1 MATYLPGPGGPQSSI
16 ERSSGGNGESEQMA
30 ALTLAL
36 EGMSCASC
44 ARRIER
50 GLQRLPGVKEASVN
64 FATEKATV
72 LYDPGQVSPALMV
85 EKVEQLGYEA
95 LPLGPSAEEGR
106 GGEEDQ
112 RSEYVGG
119 DSVSSGGK
127 DTAAA
132 GALGVSE
139 GQRQV
144 DQRRLWLLLMAIA
157 LSLPVVVLSMFFM
170 DRFPGENYL
179 LLLLTTPVWAV
190 VGWEFHRN
198 ALKNLRHGSA
208 TMDTLISAGS
218 TAAYLLSLVAT
229 AVPQLADEPTFYD
242 TAALIITLIS
252 LGRYLE
258 ARARGE
264 AGQAIR
270 RLIGLQPRS
279 AHLLRDGQEH
289 EVPIAAVKPG
299 DLLVVR
305 PGERIPVDGLVVAGH
320 STVDESMVTGESLP
334 VEKGE
339 GEPLIGAT
347 INQSGLLTM
356 RATRVGAD
364 TLLANIIRLV
374 EQAQGSKAPVQRLA
388 DRVAGIFVPA
398 VLVIALLT
406 FLGWGLVG
414 AMSGGG
420 SVDWI
425 RALIAAVAVL
435 VVACPCALGL
445 ATPTAIMVGTGVG
458 AEQGILIKGG
468 ESLERIQAVQALLFD
483 KTGTLTRGKPQ
494 LTALLAL
501 APWDE
506 AGLLRLTAEVE
517 QGSEHPL
524 ARAVVEAAHQRGLS
538 LRRRPEHLTALPG
551 RGLEAVLEGQEILI
565 GGPRLLEER
574 GVGLV
579 EVRPELERLE
589 QQGGTVMLVAV
600 AGRLAGLLALADTL
614 KPGSAEAVRQLQA
627 HGLQLWLVSGD
638 HQRTAQA
645 IAAQVGIP
653 TERVLADLLPAE
665 KAKQVH
671 RLQQQGLTVAFAGD
685 GINDAPALAQADV
698 GIAMGNGSDIALETA
713 DIVLVKGNLRS
724 LATALALSRATLR
737 TVKQN
742 LFWAF
747 AYNSVLIPTA
757 ILSPLIPF
765 LKEQAPIFAAAA
777 MALSSVSVVGNAL
790 RLRRFERWG
799 SER

>member
-1 MATYLPGPGGPQSSI
+1 MTTHLSGPDGQQRTIDRPEPEALTSI
-16 ERSSGGNGESEQMA
+16 
-30 ALTLAL
+30 TLAL

-50 GLQRLPGVKEASVN
+50 GLQRLPGIKEANVN
-64 FATEKATV
+64 FATEQATV
-72 LYDPGQVSPALMV
+72 VYDPALVNPTLMV

-95 LPLGPSAEEGR
+95 LPLLT
-106 GGEEDQ
+106 Q
-112 RSEYVGG
+112 
-119 DSVSSGGK
+119 
-127 DTAAA
+127 AA
-132 GALGVSE
+132 GGAEAAEWLDARPGTASSLVQGEGDQELPAVSGLAE
-139 GQRQV
+139 AQRRAAR
-144 DQRRLWLLLMAIA
+144 RRLWLLLMAIA

-179 LLLLTTPVWAV
+179 LLLLTTPIWAV

-198 ALKNLRHGSA
+198 ALKNLRHGVA
-208 TMDTLISAGS
+208 TMDALISAGS
-218 TAAYLLSLVAT
+218 TAAYLLSLLAT
-229 AVPQLADEPTFYD
+229 ILPQLADEPTFYD
-242 TAALIITLIS
+242 TAALIITLIY

-258 ARARGE
+258 ARAKGE

-270 RLIGLQPRS
+270 RLVGLQPRS
-279 AHLLRDGQEH
+279 AHVLREGQER
-289 EVPIAAVKPG
+289 ELPIAEVKPG
-299 DLLVVR
+299 DLLIVR
-305 PGERIPVDGLVVAGH
+305 PGEQIPVDGLVVAGH

-347 INQSGLLTM
+347 MNQDGLLTM

-388 DRVAGIFVPA
+388 DQVAGVFVPA
-398 VLVIALLT
+398 VLVMALLT

-414 AMSGGG
+414 AMSGMGAAG
-420 SVDWI
+420 WI

-445 ATPTAIMVGTGVG
+445 ATPTAIIVGTGMG

-468 ESLERIQAVQALLFD
+468 ESLERIQAVQAVLFD
-483 KTGTLTRGKPQ
+483 KTGTLTRGRPQ
-494 LTALLAL
+494 LTGLVAL

-506 AGLLRLTAEVE
+506 TGLLRLAAEVE

-524 ARAVVEAAHQRGLS
+524 ARAVVEAARQRGLS
-538 LRRRPEHLTALPG
+538 LERRPERLTALPG
-551 RGLEAVLEGQEILI
+551 RGLEAVLAGQEILI

-574 GVGLV
+574 GLGLE
-579 EVRPELERLE
+579 EVHVELERLE
-589 QQGGTVMLVAV
+589 QQGNTVMLVAV

-627 HGLQLWLVSGD
+627 QGLQLWLVSGD
-638 HQRTAQA
+638 HPRTAQA

-653 TERVLADLLPAE
+653 SEHVLAGLLPAE
-665 KAKQVH
+665 KAEQVR

-737 TVKQN
+737 TIKQN

-747 AYNSVLIPTA
+747 AYNVVLIPTA
-757 ILSPLIPF
+757 ILSPMIPF

-790 RLRRFERWG
+790 RLRRFGQRVL
-799 SER
+799 R

>member
-1 MATYLPGPGGPQSSI
+1 MTTHLSGPDGQQRTIDRPEPEALTSI
-16 ERSSGGNGESEQMA
+16 
-30 ALTLAL
+30 TLAL

-50 GLQRLPGVKEASVN
+50 GLQRLPGIKEANVN
-64 FATEKATV
+64 FATEQATV
-72 LYDPGQVSPALMV
+72 VYDPALVNPTLMV

-95 LPLGPSAEEGR
+95 LPLLT
-106 GGEEDQ
+106 Q
-112 RSEYVGG
+112 
-119 DSVSSGGK
+119 
-127 DTAAA
+127 AA
-132 GALGVSE
+132 GGAEAAEWLDARPGTASSLVQGEGDQELPAVSGLAE
-139 GQRQV
+139 AQRRAAR
-144 DQRRLWLLLMAIA
+144 RRLWLLLMAIA

-179 LLLLTTPVWAV
+179 LLLLTTPIWAV

-198 ALKNLRHGSA
+198 ALKNLRHGVA

-218 TAAYLLSLVAT
+218 TAAYLLSLLAT
-229 AVPQLADEPTFYD
+229 ILPQLADEPTFYD
-242 TAALIITLIS
+242 TAALIITLIY

-258 ARARGE
+258 ARAKGE

-270 RLIGLQPRS
+270 RLVGLQPRS
-279 AHLLRDGQEH
+279 AHVLREGQER
-289 EVPIAAVKPG
+289 ELPIAEVKPG
-299 DLLVVR
+299 DLLIVR
-305 PGERIPVDGLVVAGH
+305 PGEQIPVDGLVVAGH

-347 INQSGLLTM
+347 MNQDGLLTM

-388 DRVAGIFVPA
+388 DQVAGVFVPA
-398 VLVIALLT
+398 VLVMALLT

-414 AMSGGG
+414 AMSGMGAAG
-420 SVDWI
+420 WI

-445 ATPTAIMVGTGVG
+445 ATPTAIIVGTGMG

-468 ESLERIQAVQALLFD
+468 ESLERIQAVQAVLFD
-483 KTGTLTRGKPQ
+483 KTGTLTRGRPQ
-494 LTALLAL
+494 LTGLMAL

-506 AGLLRLTAEVE
+506 TGLLRLAAEVE

-524 ARAVVEAAHQRGLS
+524 ARAVVEAARQRGLS
-538 LRRRPEHLTALPG
+538 LERRPERLTALPG
-551 RGLEAVLEGQEILI
+551 RGLEAVLAGQEILI

-574 GVGLV
+574 GLGLE
-579 EVRPELERLE
+579 EVHVELERLE
-589 QQGGTVMLVAV
+589 QQGNTVMLVAV

-627 HGLQLWLVSGD
+627 QGLQLWLVSGD
-638 HQRTAQA
+638 HPRTAQA

-653 TERVLADLLPAE
+653 SEHVLAGLLPAE
-665 KAKQVH
+665 KAEQVR

-737 TVKQN
+737 TIKQN

-747 AYNSVLIPTA
+747 AYNVVLIPTA
-757 ILSPLIPF
+757 ILSPMIPF

-790 RLRRFERWG
+790 RLRRFGQRVL
-799 SER
+799 R

>member
-1 MATYLPGPGGPQSSI
+1 MDQPEP
-16 ERSSGGNGESEQMA
+16 E
-30 ALTLAL
+30 ALTAITLAL

-50 GLQRLPGVKEASVN
+50 GLQRLPGIKEASVN
-64 FATEKATV
+64 FATEQATV
-72 LYDPGQVSPALMV
+72 VYDPALVNPALMV

-95 LPLGPSAEEGR
+95 LPLLTQVARGAEAAERLEARPGAASSLVQGEG
-106 GGEEDQ
+106 GQELAAVSGLAEAQ
-112 RSEYVGG
+112 RR
-119 DSVSSGGK
+119 
-127 DTAAA
+127 AA
-132 GALGVSE
+132 
-139 GQRQV
+139 R
-144 DQRRLWLLLMAIA
+144 RRLWLLLMAIA
-157 LSLPVVVLSMFFM
+157 LSLPVVVLSIFFM

-179 LLLLTTPVWAV
+179 LLLLTTPIWAV

-198 ALKNLRHGSA
+198 ALKNLRHGAA

-218 TAAYLLSLVAT
+218 TAAYLLSLLAT
-229 AVPQLADEPTFYD
+229 ILPQLADEPTFYD
-242 TAALIITLIS
+242 TAALIITLIY

-258 ARARGE
+258 ARAKGE

-279 AHLLRDGQEH
+279 AHVLREGQER
-289 EVPIAAVKPG
+289 EVPIAEVKPG
-299 DLLVVR
+299 DLLIVR
-305 PGERIPVDGLVVAGH
+305 PGEQIPVDGLVVAGH

-347 INQSGLLTM
+347 LNQDGLLTM

-388 DRVAGIFVPA
+388 DQVAGVFVPV

-406 FLGWGLVG
+406 FLGWGLMG
-414 AMSGGG
+414 AMSGMGAAG
-420 SVDWI
+420 WI

-445 ATPTAIMVGTGVG
+445 ATPTAIIVGTGMG

-468 ESLERIQAVQALLFD
+468 ESLERIQAVQAVLFD
-483 KTGTLTRGKPQ
+483 KTGTLTRGRPQ
-494 LTALLAL
+494 LTGLVAL

-506 AGLLRLTAEVE
+506 TGLLRLAAEVE

-538 LRRRPEHLTALPG
+538 LERRPERLTALPG
-551 RGLEAVLEGQEILI
+551 RGLEAVLAGQEVLI

-574 GVGLV
+574 GLGLE
-579 EVRPELERLE
+579 EVRVELERLE
-589 QQGGTVMLVAV
+589 QQGNTVMLVAV

-627 HGLQLWLVSGD
+627 QGLQLWLVSGD
-638 HQRTAQA
+638 HPRTAQA
-645 IAAQVGIP
+645 IAAQVDIP
-653 TERVLADLLPAE
+653 SEHVLAGLLPAE
-665 KAKQVH
+665 KAEQVR

-737 TVKQN
+737 TIKQN

-747 AYNSVLIPTA
+747 AYNVVLIPTA
-757 ILSPLIPF
+757 ILSPMIPF

-790 RLRRFERWG
+790 RLRRFGR
-799 SER
+799 RVLR

>member
-1 MATYLPGPGGPQSSI
+1 MTTHLSGPDGQQRTIDRPEPEALTSI
-16 ERSSGGNGESEQMA
+16 
-30 ALTLAL
+30 TLAL

-50 GLQRLPGVKEASVN
+50 GLQRLPGIKEANVN
-64 FATEKATV
+64 FATEQATV
-72 LYDPGQVSPALMV
+72 VYDPALVNPTLMV

-95 LPLGPSAEEGR
+95 LPLLTQAAGGAEAAERLDARPGTASSLVQGEEGQELPAVS
-106 GGEEDQ
+106 GLAEAQ
-112 RSEYVGG
+112 RR
-119 DSVSSGGK
+119 
-127 DTAAA
+127 AA
-132 GALGVSE
+132 
-139 GQRQV
+139 R
-144 DQRRLWLLLMAIA
+144 RRLWLLLMAIA

-179 LLLLTTPVWAV
+179 LLLLTTPIWAV

-198 ALKNLRHGSA
+198 ALKNLRHGAA

-218 TAAYLLSLVAT
+218 TAAYLLSLLAT
-229 AVPQLADEPTFYD
+229 ILPQLADEPTFYD
-242 TAALIITLIS
+242 TAALIITLIY

-258 ARARGE
+258 ARAKGE

-270 RLIGLQPRS
+270 RLVGLQPRS
-279 AHLLRDGQEH
+279 AHVLREGQER
-289 EVPIAAVKPG
+289 ELPIAEVKPG
-299 DLLVVR
+299 DLLIVR
-305 PGERIPVDGLVVAGH
+305 PGEQIPVDGLVVAGH

-347 INQSGLLTM
+347 MNQDGLLTM

-388 DRVAGIFVPA
+388 DQVAGVFVPA

-406 FLGWGLVG
+406 FLGWGLMG
-414 AMSGGG
+414 AMSGMGAAG
-420 SVDWI
+420 WI

-445 ATPTAIMVGTGVG
+445 ATPTAIIVGTGMG

-468 ESLERIQAVQALLFD
+468 ESLERIQAVQAVLFD
-483 KTGTLTRGKPQ
+483 KTGTLTRGRPQ
-494 LTALLAL
+494 LTGLVAL

-506 AGLLRLTAEVE
+506 TGLLRLAAEVE

-524 ARAVVEAAHQRGLS
+524 ARAVVEAARQRGQS
-538 LRRRPEHLTALPG
+538 LERRPERLTALPG
-551 RGLEAVLEGQEILI
+551 RGLEAVLAGQEILI

-574 GVGLV
+574 GLGLE
-579 EVRPELERLE
+579 EVHVELERLE
-589 QQGGTVMLVAV
+589 QQGNTVMLVAV

-627 HGLQLWLVSGD
+627 QGLQLWLVSGD
-638 HQRTAQA
+638 HPCTAQA

-653 TERVLADLLPAE
+653 SEHVLAGLLPAE
-665 KAKQVH
+665 KAEQVR

-737 TVKQN
+737 TIKQN

-747 AYNSVLIPTA
+747 AYNVVLIPTA
-757 ILSPLIPF
+757 ILSPMIPF

-790 RLRRFERWG
+790 RLRRFGR
-799 SER
+799 RVLR

>member
-1 MATYLPGPGGPQSSI
+1 MTTHLTDPDGQRRTI
-16 ERSSGGNGESEQMA
+16 ERSGSEELA
-30 ALTLAL
+30 SLRLAL

-50 GLQRLPGVKEASVN
+50 GLQRLPGVKEANVN
-64 FATEKATV
+64 FATEQATV
-72 LYDPGQVSPALMV
+72 LYDPGLVDPTLMV
-85 EKVEQLGYEA
+85 QKVEQLGYEA
-95 LPLGPSAEEGR
+95 LPLVGPAVQEEEAADKDRLEGR
-106 GGEEDQ
+106 AQEAGFGGGNGGGEDL
-112 RSEYVGG
+112 S
-119 DSVSSGGK
+119 
-127 DTAAA
+127 
-132 GALGVSE
+132 GVSE
-139 GQRQV
+139 VTLAQQRAAR
-144 DQRRLWLLLMAIA
+144 RRLWLLLMAIA
-157 LSLPVVVLSMFFM
+157 LSLPVVILSMFFM
-170 DRFPGENYL
+170 DRFSGENYL

-198 ALKNLRHGSA
+198 TLKNLRHGAA

-218 TAAYLLSLVAT
+218 TAAYLLSLFAT
-229 AVPQLADEPTFYD
+229 VLPQLANEPTFYD
-242 TAALIITLIS
+242 TAALIITLIY

-279 AHLLRDGQEH
+279 AHVLRDGQER
-289 EVPIAAVKPG
+289 EVPIAQVRPG

-305 PGERIPVDGLVVAGH
+305 PGEQIPVDGLVVTGH
-320 STVDESMVTGESLP
+320 SVVDESMVTGESLP

-339 GEPLIGAT
+339 GDPLIGAT
-347 INQSGLLTM
+347 INGDGLLTM

-364 TLLANIIRLV
+364 TLLAQIIRLV

-388 DRVAGIFVPA
+388 DQVAGVFVPA
-398 VLVIALLT
+398 VLAIALLT
-406 FLGWGLVG
+406 FLGWGLAGTMSDLG
-414 AMSGGG
+414 AAGW
-420 SVDWI
+420 V

-445 ATPTAIMVGTGVG
+445 ATPTAIIVGTGVG

-468 ESLERIQAVQALLFD
+468 ESLERIQAVKAVLFD
-483 KTGTLTRGKPQ
+483 KTGTLTRGRPR

-506 AGLLRLTAEVE
+506 SELLRLAAEVE

-524 ARAVVEAAHQRGLS
+524 ARAVVEAARQRGLS
-538 LRRRPEHLTALPG
+538 LVRRPERLTALPG
-551 RGLEAVLEGQEILI
+551 RGLEAVLEGQAVLI
-565 GGPRLLEER
+565 GGPRLLEEC
-574 GVGLV
+574 GLDLGK
-579 EVRPELERLE
+579 VRAELERLE
-589 QQGGTVMLVAV
+589 QEGSTLMLVAV
-600 AGRLAGLLALADTL
+600 AGRLAGLLAMADTL

-627 HGLQLWLVSGD
+627 QGLQLWLLSGD
-638 HQRTAQA
+638 RPRTARA

-653 TERVLADLLPAE
+653 SERVLAGLLPAE
-665 KAKQVH
+665 KAEQVR

-737 TVKQN
+737 TIKQN

-747 AYNSVLIPTA
+747 AYNVVLIPTA

-790 RLRRFERWG
+790 RLRRFGRKEAL
-799 SER
+799 

>member
-1 MATYLPGPGGPQSSI
+1 MATTHLSGPDGQQRTIDQPEPEELTSI
-16 ERSSGGNGESEQMA
+16 
-30 ALTLAL
+30 TLAL

-50 GLQRLPGVKEASVN
+50 GLQRLPGIKEASVN
-64 FATEKATV
+64 FATEQATV
-72 LYDPGQVSPALMV
+72 VYDPMLVNPALLV

-95 LPLGPSAEEGR
+95 LPLLAQTAKGEAEVEDRLGTRPEAASALVQSEEGQ
-106 GGEEDQ
+106 GLPAVSGLAEAQ
-112 RSEYVGG
+112 RR
-119 DSVSSGGK
+119 
-127 DTAAA
+127 AA
-132 GALGVSE
+132 
-139 GQRQV
+139 R
-144 DQRRLWLLLMAIA
+144 RRLWLLLMAVA

-198 ALKNLRHGSA
+198 ALKNLRHGAA

-218 TAAYLLSLVAT
+218 TAAYLLSLLAT
-229 AVPQLADEPTFYD
+229 VLPQLADEPTFYD
-242 TAALIITLIS
+242 TAALIITLIY

-279 AHLLRDGQEH
+279 AHVLREGQER
-289 EVPIAAVKPG
+289 EVPIAEVKPG
-299 DLLVVR
+299 DLLIVR
-305 PGERIPVDGLVVAGH
+305 PGEQIPVDGLVVAGH

-347 INQSGLLTM
+347 INQDGLLTM

-388 DRVAGIFVPA
+388 DQVAGVFVPA

-406 FLGWGLVG
+406 FLGWGLMG
-414 AMSGGG
+414 AMSGMGAAG
-420 SVDWI
+420 WI

-445 ATPTAIMVGTGVG
+445 ATPTAIMVGTGMG

-468 ESLERIQAVQALLFD
+468 ESLERIQAVQAVLFD
-483 KTGTLTRGKPQ
+483 KTGTVTRGRPQ
-494 LTALLAL
+494 LTELVAL

-506 AGLLRLTAEVE
+506 TALLRLAAEVE

-524 ARAVVEAAHQRGLS
+524 ARAVVEAARQRGLS
-538 LRRRPEHLTALPG
+538 LERRPERLTALPG
-551 RGLEAVLEGQEILI
+551 RGLEAVLAGQEVLI

-574 GVGLV
+574 GLGLE
-579 EVRPELERLE
+579 EVRVDLERLE
-589 QQGGTVMLVAV
+589 QQGNTVMLVAV

-627 HGLQLWLVSGD
+627 QGLQLWLVSGD
-638 HQRTAQA
+638 HPRTAQA

-653 TERVLADLLPAE
+653 GERVLAGLLPAE
-665 KAKQVH
+665 KAEQVR
-671 RLQQQGLTVAFAGD
+671 RLQRQGLIVAFAGD

-724 LATALALSRATLR
+724 LATALDLSRATLR
-737 TVKQN
+737 TIKQN

-747 AYNSVLIPTA
+747 AYNVVLIPTA
-757 ILSPLIPF
+757 ILSPVIPF

-790 RLRRFERWG
+790 RLRRFGRRAW
-799 SER
+799 R

>member
-1 MATYLPGPGGPQSSI
+1 MATYLPGREGPQRSI
-16 ERSSGGNGESEQMA
+16 DQSGGEHCQGEQVASV
-30 ALTLAL
+30 TLAL

-72 LYDPGQVSPALMV
+72 LYDPGQVSPAVMI

-95 LPLGPSAEEGR
+95 LPLMSAVEGERGKPAEE
-106 GGEEDQ
+106 ELA
-112 RSEYVGG
+112 
-119 DSVSSGGK
+119 SGGSQDK
-127 DTAAA
+127 AAA
-132 GALGVSE
+132 GAGEVTE
-139 GQRQV
+139 AQQRTAR
-144 DQRRLWLLLMAIA
+144 RRLWLLLMAVA

-179 LLLLTTPVWAV
+179 LFLLTTPIWAV

-198 ALKNLRHGSA
+198 ALKNLRHGAA

-218 TAAYLLSLVAT
+218 TAAYLLSFFAT
-229 AVPQLADEPTFYD
+229 VVPQLADEPTFYD
-242 TAALIITLIS
+242 TAALIITLIY

-258 ARARGE
+258 ERARSE

-270 RLIGLQPRS
+270 RLMGLQPRS
-279 AHLLRDGQEH
+279 AHVLRDGQERGIAIT
-289 EVPIAAVKPG
+289 EVRPG
-299 DLLVVR
+299 DLLIVR
-305 PGERIPVDGLVVAGH
+305 PGEQIPVDGLVVAGN

-339 GEPLIGAT
+339 GDTLIGAT

-356 RATRVGAD
+356 RATRVGSD

-388 DRVAGIFVPA
+388 DQVAGIFVPV
-398 VLVIALLT
+398 VLAIALLT
-406 FLGWGLVG
+406 FVGWGLAG
-414 AMSGGG
+414 AMNGLGAAG
-420 SVDWI
+420 WI

-445 ATPTAIMVGTGVG
+445 ATPTAIIVGTGVG

-468 ESLERIQAVQALLFD
+468 ESLERIQAVQAILFD

-494 LTALLAL
+494 VTALIAL
-501 APWDE
+501 EPWDE
-506 AGLLRLTAEVE
+506 AGLLRLAAEVE

-524 ARAVVEAAHQRGLS
+524 ARALVNAAHQRGLS
-538 LRRRPEHLTALPG
+538 LERRPERLTALPG
-551 RGLEAVLEGQEILI
+551 RGLEALLEGQQVLI

-574 GVGLV
+574 GL
-579 EVRPELERLE
+579 ELEAVRCDLERLE
-589 QQGGTVMLVAV
+589 QEGNTVMLVAV
-600 AGRLAGLLALADTL
+600 AGRLAGVVALADTL

-627 HGLQLWLVSGD
+627 QGLQLWLVSGD
-638 HQRTAQA
+638 HPRTAQA

-653 TERVLADLLPAE
+653 GEHVLAGLLPAE
-665 KAKQVH
+665 KAEQVRH
-671 RLQQQGLTVAFAGD
+671 LQQQGLKVAFAGD

-713 DIVLVKGNLRS
+713 DVVLVKGNLRS

-737 TVKQN
+737 TIKQN

-747 AYNSVLIPTA
+747 AYNVVLIPTA
-757 ILSPLIPF
+757 MLSPLIPF

-790 RLRRFERWG
+790 RLRRFGR
-799 SER
+799 RAAL